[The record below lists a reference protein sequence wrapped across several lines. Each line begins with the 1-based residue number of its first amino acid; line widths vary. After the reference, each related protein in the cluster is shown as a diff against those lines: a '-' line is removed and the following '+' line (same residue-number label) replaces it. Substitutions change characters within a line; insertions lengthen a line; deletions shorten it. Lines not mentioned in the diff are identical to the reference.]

1 MEYLTYIFNS
11 TPKYKMNRLPVEV
24 GHTFLECLPR
34 CHFLFMVSFSLLCA
48 LKRIRLVFYTSLD
61 VLSEK

>member
-34 CHFLFMVSFSLLCA
+34 CHFLFMVSFSLLCS
-48 LKRIRLVFYTSLD
+48 RLVFYTSLD